1 MADELIR
8 LYAQR
13 MQAKGYA
20 FDPDND
26 WQREF
31 EARFPYEETDDQLR
45 CIDEIKHDMERP
57 QPMDRLLCGDVGFGK
72 TEVAIRAAFKC
83 IMGGKQCAILV
94 PTTILAWQHYQTFLQ
109 RMEGYP
115 VRIELLSRF
124 RTPKQQE
131 EIVKD
136 IRRGLVDIVIGTHRV
151 IQKDVQF
158 KDLGLAI
165 IDEEQRFGVA
175 HKERFKEMFHTV
187 DVLNL
192 SATPIPR
199 TLNMAMSGIR
209 DMSVIEEAPQDRHPV
224 QTYVLEYDR
233 EILAA
238 AIRRELRRG
247 GQVFYLHNR
256 VESIDACARK
266 IAEMAPDARIVTA
279 HGKMSEEQLSRIWQ
293 QLVDQEIDILVCTTI
308 IETGVDVPNCNTLII
323 EDADRM
329 GLSQLYQI
337 RGRVG
342 RSTRRAYAYFT
353 FTRGKQLTEVAEKR
367 LSAIKEFTSFGSGF
381 RIALRDL
388 EIRGAGNVLGAQQH
402 GHMEA
407 VGYDMYLR
415 LLGEAIAE
423 QKGEA
428 PERTSAECMVDLN
441 IGAHIPESYIKG
453 LSQRIDV
460 YKKIA
465 AIQNKDDAF
474 DVTDELIDRFGDP
487 PKAVQGLIDV
497 ALVRG
502 RAAALGIREIAQR
515 DQGMFLYPERV
526 DMTLASGLASTLK
539 GRVMVGA
546 SGQKPYYLVRPKAGQ
561 NPIAA
566 IEEALAAMESALP
579 APAAGN

>member
-1 MADELIR
+1 
-8 LYAQR
+8 
-13 MQAKGYA
+13 
-20 FDPDND
+20 
-26 WQREF
+26 
-31 EARFPYEETDDQLR
+31 
-45 CIDEIKHDMERP
+45 MERP
-57 QPMDRLLCGDVGFGK
+57 EPMDRLLCGDVGFGK

-83 IMGGKQCAILV
+83 VMDSKQCAVLV

-109 RMEGYP
+109 PDGGVP
-115 VRIELLSRF
+115 GQAWNCSPASVPPSSRSRCSRSCAGARWTSSSAPTGWSR
-124 RTPKQQE
+124 RTCNS
-131 EIVKD
+131 
-136 IRRGLVDIVIGTHRV
+136 RTWGC
-151 IQKDVQF
+151 
-158 KDLGLAI
+158 AI

-187 DVLNL
+187 DVLTL

-209 DMSVIEEAPQDRHPV
+209 DMSRHRGGTQDRHPV
-224 QTYVLEYDR
+224 QTYVLEHDR
-233 EILAA
+233 GILAE

-256 VESIDACARK
+256 VETIDALRRQASRDGRRTPGSC
-266 IAEMAPDARIVTA
+266 IA

-293 QLVDQEIDILVCTTI
+293 QLLEHEIDILVCTTI

-367 LSAIKEFTSFGSGF
+367 LSAIREFTSFGSGF
-381 RIALRDL
+381 RIAMRDL
-388 EIRGAGNVLGAQQH
+388 EIRGAGNMLGAQQH

>member
-1 MADELIR
+1 
-8 LYAQR
+8 
-13 MQAKGYA
+13 
-20 FDPDND
+20 
-26 WQREF
+26 
-31 EARFPYEETDDQLR
+31 
-45 CIDEIKHDMERP
+45 
-57 QPMDRLLCGDVGFGK
+57 
-72 TEVAIRAAFKC
+72 
-83 IMGGKQCAILV
+83 
-94 PTTILAWQHYQTFLQ
+94 
-109 RMEGYP
+109 
-115 VRIELLSRF
+115 
-124 RTPKQQE
+124 
-131 EIVKD
+131 
-136 IRRGLVDIVIGTHRV
+136 
-151 IQKDVQF
+151 
-158 KDLGLAI
+158 
-165 IDEEQRFGVA
+165 
-175 HKERFKEMFHTV
+175 
-187 DVLNL
+187 
-192 SATPIPR
+192 
-199 TLNMAMSGIR
+199 
-209 DMSVIEEAPQDRHPV
+209 
-224 QTYVLEYDR
+224 
-233 EILAA
+233 
-238 AIRRELRRG
+238 
-247 GQVFYLHNR
+247 
-256 VESIDACARK
+256 
-266 IAEMAPDARIVTA
+266 
-279 HGKMSEEQLSRIWQ
+279 MSEEQLSAVWQ
-293 QLVDQEIDILVCTTI
+293 QLLDQEIDILVCTTI

-342 RSTRRAYAYFT
+342 RSARRAYAYFT
-353 FTRGKQLTEVAEKR
+353 FTPGQGSSPRWRTKR

-381 RIALRDL
+381 RIAMRDL
-388 EIRGAGNVLGAQQH
+388 EIRGAGNILGAQQH

-428 PERTSAECMVDLN
+428 ARAHQCRVHGGSSTSAPTSPRA
-441 IGAHIPESYIKG
+441 ISRGS
-453 LSQRIDV
+453 SQRIDM

>member
-1 MADELIR
+1 M
-8 LYAQR
+8 
-13 MQAKGYA
+13 
-20 FDPDND
+20 
-26 WQREF
+26 
-31 EARFPYEETDDQLR
+31 
-45 CIDEIKHDMERP
+45 
-57 QPMDRLLCGDVGFGK
+57 
-72 TEVAIRAAFKC
+72 
-83 IMGGKQCAILV
+83 
-94 PTTILAWQHYQTFLQ
+94 
-109 RMEGYP
+109 
-115 VRIELLSRF
+115 
-124 RTPKQQE
+124 
-131 EIVKD
+131 
-136 IRRGLVDIVIGTHRV
+136 
-151 IQKDVQF
+151 
-158 KDLGLAI
+158 
-165 IDEEQRFGVA
+165 
-175 HKERFKEMFHTV
+175 
-187 DVLNL
+187 
-192 SATPIPR
+192 
-199 TLNMAMSGIR
+199 
-209 DMSVIEEAPQDRHPV
+209 
-224 QTYVLEYDR
+224 
-233 EILAA
+233 
-238 AIRRELRRG
+238 
-247 GQVFYLHNR
+247 
-256 VESIDACARK
+256 
-266 IAEMAPDARIVTA
+266 
-279 HGKMSEEQLSRIWQ
+279 
-293 QLVDQEIDILVCTTI
+293 DQEIDILVCTTI

-353 FTRGKQLTEVAEKR
+353 FTRGQQLTEVAEKR

-381 RIALRDL
+381 RIAMRDL

-487 PKAVQGLIDV
+487 PGAVQGLIDV